1 MAGFMRCAAPV
12 PRRKVSERLKGKPRA
27 EGTIAAHIA
36 QKEDSMSEKSAL
48 SRRSFLGLGATAALA
63 AGAAGLAG
71 CAPSN
76 PGAADAPAGN
86 GSTEQPEAIGF
97 GGGQGPT
104 SMGYGR
110 IQNPSFLTPPAPLAE
125 SDAAEVQEAD
135 VVILGAGNAGCAAA
149 ASCADHGVTYNFLR
163 TLTAG

>member
-1 MAGFMRCAAPV
+1 
-12 PRRKVSERLKGKPRA
+12 
-27 EGTIAAHIA
+27 
-36 QKEDSMSEKSAL
+36 MSEKSAL

-71 CAPSN
+71 CAPSS
-76 PGAADAPAGN
+76 PGAADASAGN
-86 GSTEQPEAIGF
+86 GSADQPEAIGF

-149 ASCADHGVTYNFLR
+149 ASACATR
-163 TLTAG
+163 SSRRPTANPSVKTSWWTSPRPSTCGCAAAAAA